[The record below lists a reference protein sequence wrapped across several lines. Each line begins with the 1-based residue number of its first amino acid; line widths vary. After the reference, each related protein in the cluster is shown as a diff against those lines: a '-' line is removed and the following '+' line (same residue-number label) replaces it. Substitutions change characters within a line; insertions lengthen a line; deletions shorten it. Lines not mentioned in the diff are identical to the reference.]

1 MVNNFKYGKYSI
13 VSDIAGL
20 INNVSKSEY
29 SETVSDASGNS
40 SVSIREPYNKRKSS
54 MLYVDNVNSSTFQYS
69 FSVLNK
75 KLEGVKFSKNLQQIS
90 FNKKYGRITF
100 DIDSKFNPMM

>member
-1 MVNNFKYGKYSI
+1 MNNFKYGKYSI

-40 SVSIREPYNKRKSS
+40 SVSIR
-54 MLYVDNVNSSTFQYS
+54 
-69 FSVLNK
+69 
-75 KLEGVKFSKNLQQIS
+75 
-90 FNKKYGRITF
+90 
-100 DIDSKFNPMM
+100 